1 MGANAQ
7 TTVQKFLSGA
17 VLTAEQQNFSAATGV
32 PVFATTVTRDAAFG
46 GANKVLAEGQ
56 LAYIEATDV
65 VQYYTGAAWAT
76 VGPAAA
82 GKFIQVI
89 YDSSYTEAST
99 SSLTYADTTLTA
111 TITPTLDTSSV
122 LVLISQNGV
131 TKAADGSGEACVQL
145 RLLRGAT
152 EIAMIAKELGFTNTN
167 LYNEVAAS
175 IAVLDTPATTSATV
189 YKTEFRQG
197 RFAVASGEV
206 QSNSARSTIIL
217 IEVGA

>member
-1 MGANAQ
+1 M
-7 TTVQKFLSGA
+7 TI
-17 VLTAEQQNFSAATGV
+17 TATSQGLKPGV
-32 PVFATTVTRDAAFG
+32 CTSSNRPASPFDGMVVY
-46 GANKVLAEGQ
+46 E
-56 LAYIEATDV
+56 TDTNV
-65 VQYYTGAAWAT
+65 VSVYDGAAWAT

-89 YDSSYTEAST
+89 YGSTQTVTST
-99 SSLTYADTTLTA
+99 SSTTYADTTLTA